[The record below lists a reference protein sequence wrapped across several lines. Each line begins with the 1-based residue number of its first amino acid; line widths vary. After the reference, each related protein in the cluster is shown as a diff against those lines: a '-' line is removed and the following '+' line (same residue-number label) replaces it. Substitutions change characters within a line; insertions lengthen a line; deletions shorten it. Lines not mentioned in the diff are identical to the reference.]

1 MRTNWASGDKVTAA
15 DFNEISTM
23 LASHD
28 TTVDAHDG
36 ALSSQANAISVAATA
51 AQEAKDA
58 AAAAATAAQ
67 EAKDAAPSTTTT
79 YTGTVWPLRPSTTAS
94 VVWVDPT
101 GTATMPSGMVAGDV
115 LLAADPTA
123 TTSRD
128 LLLPAE
134 QRFGLPWTATGAAS
148 ITPGTSA
155 AITASGGKLSMSGI
169 AVTPGQQLTYSATST
184 QPVTLSWETWGGGG
198 QSGSGWTTGASLPIT
213 VPAGSTELVL
223 RIEYASDAATLS
235 GVSVAVV

>member
-1 MRTNWASGDKVTAA
+1 MSETEKYVTPDQMREVVEG
-15 DFNEISTM
+15 I
-23 LASHD
+23 
-28 TTVDAHDG
+28 
-36 ALSSQANAISVAATA
+36 NAIGLGGGGGGGGGTV
-51 AQEAKDA
+51 
-58 AAAAATAAQ
+58 
-67 EAKDAAPSTTTT
+67 T
-79 YTGTVWPLRPSTTAS
+79 YTGTAWPLRPDTTAS

-101 GTATMPSGMVAGDV
+101 GTATVPSGMVAGDV

-123 TTSRD
+123 ATTRD

-198 QSGSGWTTGASLPIT
+198 QAGSGWATGTSLPIT
-213 VPAGSTELVL
+213 VPAGSAELVL

>member
-1 MRTNWASGDKVTAA
+1 MSETEKYVTPDQMRDVVEKINALG
-15 DFNEISTM
+15 
-23 LASHD
+23 LGGGGGGGGG
-28 TTVDAHDG
+28 TV
-36 ALSSQANAISVAATA
+36 
-51 AQEAKDA
+51 
-58 AAAAATAAQ
+58 
-67 EAKDAAPSTTTT
+67 T
-79 YTGTVWPLRPSTTAS
+79 YTGTAWPLRPDTTAS

-101 GTATMPSGMVAGDV
+101 GTATVPSGMVAGDV

-123 TTSRD
+123 TTTRD

-134 QRFGLPWTATGAAS
+134 QRFALPWTATGAAS

-169 AVTPGQQLTYSATST
+169 AVTPGQQLTYSVTST

-198 QSGSGWTTGASLPIT
+198 QAGSGWTTGTSLPIT
-213 VPAGSTELVL
+213 VPAGSAELVL